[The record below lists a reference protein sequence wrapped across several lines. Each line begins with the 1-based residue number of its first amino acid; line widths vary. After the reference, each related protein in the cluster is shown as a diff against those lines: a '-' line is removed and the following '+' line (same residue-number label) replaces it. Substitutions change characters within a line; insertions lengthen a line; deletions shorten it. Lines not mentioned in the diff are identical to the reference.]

1 MSIPIKFDSSL
12 SLRKT
17 GRRMEDCVF
26 YSLKTVTG
34 SFGLNKLK
42 GINVFA
48 ALGKK
53 YNPNPPLD
61 NLRVTMR
68 Y

>member
-53 YNPNPPLD
+53 Y
-61 NLRVTMR
+61 T
-68 Y
+68 